1 VLIFYRIYKRFS
13 YDTRLAS
20 VRIICACVI
29 NRFSKLGRIDKLFAK
44 LGRCTLVRTPLG
56 CVVSAAVTGC
66 HPHEFEILEASALI
80 SGAMVGIGLVSV
92 GLGWLAWRQ
101 RNMLLKARA
110 VIASQA
116 AQAEELQRNRAAF
129 IAEASHEIRT
139 PINAVSGALDLISR
153 EALPQ
158 PVRQHLG
165 LARAATTRLQEFVN
179 NVLDLSKADAGRLAI
194 HLQDEDVAAALADV
208 VVMLRH
214 LADHKG
220 VQLDLDLDPAIAP
233 RLKVDSL
240 RLRQVVM
247 NLLSNALKF
256 TPRGGRVLLRVLVA
270 RESATDQGLELTVD
284 DTGLGILPERLERLF
299 QPYEQAHQ
307 DSSLRQPG
315 TGLGLALCRRLMQ
328 AMGGTIQLSSRP
340 GRGTQAKV
348 VVTLARGSDSP
359 PESSFFVTQPDWME
373 GSGTGV
379 QSEQSVRAAV
389 QLRVLVVEDDRV
401 QQLLLAA
408 ELEALGCKVDIAENG
423 DLALRLWHKHRQ
435 ILVLT
440 DCRMPVMDGVE
451 FVRKLR
457 ELPGGQQVMVI
468 GTSADLDSAE
478 RALEAG
484 MQRLLPKPLPR
495 VLLADLVSSVMVQL
509 SSRPVLQ

>member
-1 VLIFYRIYKRFS
+1 MA
-13 YDTRLAS
+13 LA
-20 VRIICACVI
+20 
-29 NRFSKLGRIDKLFAK
+29 
-44 LGRCTLVRTPLG
+44 
-56 CVVSAAVTGC
+56 AAVVLAGC
-66 HPHEFEILEASALI
+66 HPHAIEFSSGLSMATGALLGLSAS
-80 SGAMVGIGLVSV
+80 S
-92 GLGWLAWRQ
+92 LAWAWLYWRQ
-101 RNMLLKARA
+101 QRQLL
-110 VIASQA
+110 QA
-116 AQAEELQRNRAAF
+116 QLAMAAEQSLVQEATRNRAAF

-139 PINAVSGALDLISR
+139 PINAVSGALDLMSR
-153 EALPQ
+153 EALPM

-220 VQLDLDLDPAIAP
+220 VLLDLDLDPAIAP

-240 RLRQVVM
+240 RLRQVIM

-256 TPRGGRVLLRVLVA
+256 TPRGGRVLLRAQVVHNAGDEQRLII
-270 RESATDQGLELTVD
+270 TVE
-284 DTGLGILPERLERLF
+284 DTGAGILPEKLERLF
-299 QPYEQAHQ
+299 QPYEQAHTE
-307 DSSLRQPG
+307 SSLRQPG
-315 TGLGLALCRRLMQ
+315 SGLGLVLCKRLMQ
-328 AMGGTIQLSSRP
+328 AMGGTIALTSRV

-348 VVTLARGSDSP
+348 TVTLAMGSDTP
-359 PESSFFVTQPDWME
+359 PESSFFVTQPAWLE

-379 QSEQSVRAAV
+379 RSEQSVRAAV

-408 ELEALGCKVDIAENG
+408 ELEELGCKVDVAENG
-423 DLALRLWHKHRQ
+423 HLALQLWQKHRQ
-435 ILVLT
+435 PLVLT
-440 DCRMPVMDGVE
+440 DCRMPVMDGME
-451 FVRKLR
+451 FVKQLR
-457 ELPGGQQVMVI
+457 VLPGGQQVMVI
-468 GTSADLDSAE
+468 GTSADLDSADK
-478 RALEAG
+478 ALEAG

-509 SSRPVLQ
+509 STRQIT

>member
-1 VLIFYRIYKRFS
+1 M
-13 YDTRLAS
+13 
-20 VRIICACVI
+20 
-29 NRFSKLGRIDKLFAK
+29 
-44 LGRCTLVRTPLG
+44 
-56 CVVSAAVTGC
+56 AAAIALSGC
-66 HPHEFEILEASALI
+66 HPHGFESFSGLSLVTGALL
-80 SGAMVGIGLVSV
+80 GL
-92 GLGWLAWRQ
+92 LGSSIVWAWVCWRQ
-101 RNMLLKARA
+101 QRRLADVK
-110 VIASQA
+110 QA
-116 AQAEELQRNRAAF
+116 MAAEQSVVEQATRNRAAF

-139 PINAVSGALDLISR
+139 PINAVSGALDLMSR

-240 RLRQVVM
+240 RLRQVII

-256 TPRGGRVLLRVLVA
+256 TPRGGRVLLRAQVVHNA
-270 RESATDQGLELTVD
+270 ADEQRVVITVD
-284 DTGLGILPERLERLF
+284 DTGAGILPEKLERLF
-299 QPYEQAHQ
+299 QPYEQAHTE
-307 DSSLRQPG
+307 SSLRQPG
-315 TGLGLALCRRLMQ
+315 SGLGLVLCKRLML
-328 AMGGTIQLSSRP
+328 AMGGTISLTSRV
-340 GRGTQAKV
+340 GRGTQAKATI
-348 VVTLARGSDSP
+348 TLARGSDQP
-359 PESSFFVTQPDWME
+359 PESSFFVTQPAWME

-379 QSEQSVRAAV
+379 RSEQSVRAAV

-408 ELEALGCKVDIAENG
+408 ELEELGCRVDVAENG
-423 DLALRLWHKHRQ
+423 HLALQLWQKHRHP
-435 ILVLT
+435 LVLT
-440 DCRMPVMDGVE
+440 DCRMPVMDGME
-451 FVRKLR
+451 FVKQLR
-457 ELPGGQQVMVI
+457 LLPGGQQVMVI
-468 GTSADLDSAE
+468 GTSADLDSADK
-478 RALEAG
+478 ALEAG

-509 SSRPVLQ
+509 STRTIP

>member
-1 VLIFYRIYKRFS
+1 MAV
-13 YDTRLAS
+13 
-20 VRIICACVI
+20 
-29 NRFSKLGRIDKLFAK
+29 
-44 LGRCTLVRTPLG
+44 
-56 CVVSAAVTGC
+56 AAAIALPGC
-66 HPHEFEILEASALI
+66 HPHVVESSSGLSVMAGALL
-80 SGAMVGIGLVSV
+80 GL
-92 GLGWLAWRQ
+92 LGSSLAWAWVYWRQ
-101 RNMLLKARA
+101 KQRLAN
-110 VIASQA
+110 VEQA
-116 AQAEELQRNRAAF
+116 MAAEQSLIEEAARNRAAF

-139 PINAVSGALDLISR
+139 PINAVSGALDLMSR
-153 EALPQ
+153 EALPM

-220 VQLDLDLDPAIAP
+220 VMLDLDLDPAIAP

-240 RLRQVVM
+240 RLRQVIM

-256 TPRGGRVLLRVLVA
+256 TPRGGRVLLRAQVVHNAGDEQRLVI
-270 RESATDQGLELTVD
+270 TVE
-284 DTGLGILPERLERLF
+284 DTGAGILPEKLERLF
-299 QPYEQAHQ
+299 QPYEQAHTE
-307 DSSLRQPG
+307 SSLRQPG
-315 TGLGLALCRRLMQ
+315 SGLGLVLCRRLMQ
-328 AMGGTIQLSSRP
+328 AMGGTIGLTSRV

-348 VVTLARGSDSP
+348 TVTLALGSDSP
-359 PESSFFVTQPDWME
+359 PESSFFVTQPAWME

-408 ELEALGCKVDIAENG
+408 ELEELGCKVDVAENG
-423 DLALRLWHKHRQ
+423 HLALKLWQKHRQ
-435 ILVLT
+435 PLVLT
-440 DCRMPVMDGVE
+440 DCRMPVMDGME
-451 FVRKLR
+451 FVKQLR
-457 ELPGGQQVMVI
+457 VLPGGQQVMVI
-468 GTSADLDSAE
+468 GTSADLDSADK
-478 RALEAG
+478 ALEAG

-509 SSRPVLQ
+509 STRQIT

>member
-1 VLIFYRIYKRFS
+1 MQKSHARPGGRLGVRAFFGLS
-13 YDTRLAS
+13 LAAMTAACDRLAVEPMGGLS
-20 VRIICACVI
+20 LVVGGL
-29 NRFSKLGRIDKLFAK
+29 LG
-44 LGRCTLVRTPLG
+44 
-56 CVVSAAVTGC
+56 
-66 HPHEFEILEASALI
+66 
-80 SGAMVGIGLVSV
+80 V
-92 GLGWLAWRQ
+92 GLSSLAWAWLYWRQ
-101 RNMLLKARA
+101 GQQLAHTRKAM
-110 VIASQA
+110 A
-116 AQAEELQRNRAAF
+116 AEQSLVEEAQRNRAAF
-129 IAEASHEIRT
+129 IVEASHEIRT

-256 TPRGGRVLLRVLVA
+256 TPRGGRVLLRVQVAHNAGDEQRLV
-270 RESATDQGLELTVD
+270 LTVD
-284 DTGLGILPERLERLF
+284 DTGAGILPERLGRLF
-299 QPYEQAHQ
+299 EPYVQAHH

-315 TGLGLALCRRLMQ
+315 SGLGLVLCKRLMD
-328 AMGGTIQLSSRP
+328 AMGGTIALSSRV

-348 VVTLARGSDSP
+348 TITLALGSERP
-359 PESSFFVTQPDWME
+359 PESSFFVTQPAWME

-408 ELEALGCKVDIAENG
+408 ELEALGCKVDVAENG
-423 DLALRLWHKHRQ
+423 QLALQLWQKHRQ
-435 ILVLT
+435 FLVLT
-440 DCRMPVMDGVE
+440 DCRMPVMDGME
-451 FVRKLR
+451 FVKQLR
-457 ELPGGQQVMVI
+457 LLPGGPQVMVI

-478 RALEAG
+478 KALEAG

-509 SSRPVLQ
+509 STRQIT

>member
-1 VLIFYRIYKRFS
+1 MAV
-13 YDTRLAS
+13 A
-20 VRIICACVI
+20 
-29 NRFSKLGRIDKLFAK
+29 
-44 LGRCTLVRTPLG
+44 
-56 CVVSAAVTGC
+56 AAVLLAGC
-66 HPHEFEILEASALI
+66 HPHDIESSSGLSLAAGALL
-80 SGAMVGIGLVSV
+80 GLCGSSFAWA
-92 GLGWLAWRQ
+92 WLYWRQ
-101 RNMLLKARA
+101 KRLLVQAR
-110 VIASQA
+110 QA
-116 AQAEELQRNRAAF
+116 MAAEQSLVEEATRNRAAF

-139 PINAVSGALDLISR
+139 PINAVSGALDLMSR

-240 RLRQVVM
+240 RLRQVIM

-256 TPRGGRVLLRVLVA
+256 TPRGGRVLLRAQVVHNAVDEQRLVI
-270 RESATDQGLELTVD
+270 TVD
-284 DTGLGILPERLERLF
+284 DTGAGILPEKLERLF
-299 QPYEQAHQ
+299 QPYEQAHTE
-307 DSSLRQPG
+307 SSLRQPG
-315 TGLGLALCRRLMQ
+315 SGLGLVLCKRLMQ
-328 AMGGTIQLSSRP
+328 AMGGTIGLTSRV

-348 VVTLARGSDSP
+348 TITLARGSDSP
-359 PESSFFVTQPDWME
+359 PESSFFVTQPAWME

-379 QSEQSVRAAV
+379 QSEQSVRAAA

-408 ELEALGCKVDIAENG
+408 ELEELGCKVDVAENG
-423 DLALRLWHKHRQ
+423 YLALQLWQKHRQ
-435 ILVLT
+435 LLVLT
-440 DCRMPVMDGVE
+440 DCRMPVMDGME
-451 FVRKLR
+451 FVKQLR
-457 ELPGGQQVMVI
+457 VLPGGQQVMVI
-468 GTSADLDSAE
+468 GTSADLDSADK
-478 RALEAG
+478 ALEAG

-509 SSRPVLQ
+509 STRQVA